1 MERIIKS
8 VSLEGNEVSVKVVSP
23 NAKAVR
29 DAQAAYNKVFRDS
42 LENGSLLRQKLGEY
56 MEEQGL
62 WDEAKEI
69 EYVEIMQS
77 IGKDEEILETGG
89 IPLSEAK
96 EIAFGLKVKRAQFT
110 ELIAERN
117 QLDAMTAEGTA
128 DNARF
133 NSLVVSCVLNLS
145 GNQVWKSLEDYD
157 LEASEPWA
165 VEAASA
171 LANMIYGIDENYDQ
185 TRAEHKFLVA
195 YKFTD
200 NEGRR
205 INEDGHLIDHEGRLI
220 NEDNHYIKYDDEGN
234 EIRITKDGEELD
246 ENGDIIKEFSPFLD
260 DSGKPVSPPS
270 DKEEEE
276 EKEEEPKK
284 PARRTRKSTAKS

>member
-8 VSLEGNEVSVKVVSP
+8 VSLEGNEVSVKVISP

-29 DAQAAYNKVFRDS
+29 DGQAAYNKVFRES

-62 WDEAKEI
+62 WDEAKELK
-69 EYVEIMQS
+69 YAEIMQA
-77 IGKDEEILETGG
+77 IAQDEETLQSGG

-96 EIAFGLKVKRAQFT
+96 EIAFGLKAKRAQFT
-110 ELIAERN
+110 ELISERN

-145 GNQVWKSLEDYD
+145 GGQIWNSIEDYD
-157 LEASEPWA
+157 LEANEPWA

-185 TRAEHKFLVA
+185 TRVEHKFLVE

-200 NEGRR
+200 EKGRR
-205 INEDGHLIDHEGRLI
+205 INEEGHLVDNEGRLI
-220 NEDNHYIKYDDEGN
+220 NEENHYIKYDDEGN
-234 EIRITKDGEELD
+234 EIRITKDGEEMD
-246 ENGDIIKEFSPFLD
+246 ENGNVVTKFSPFLD
-260 DSGKPVSPPS
+260 DSGKPVTPPS
-270 DKEEEE
+270 EE
-276 EKEEEPKK
+276 EKEEPKK